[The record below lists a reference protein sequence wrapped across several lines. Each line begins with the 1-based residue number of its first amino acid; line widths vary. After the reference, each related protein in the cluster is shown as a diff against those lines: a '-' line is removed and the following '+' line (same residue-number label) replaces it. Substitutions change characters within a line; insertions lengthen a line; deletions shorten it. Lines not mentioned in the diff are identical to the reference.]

1 MIGAKTKV
9 GNNKLLKLNELIDWS
24 EFRSI
29 LKGIHKNGINAKGG
43 QKPYDH
49 IKMLKTVL
57 LKEWHSLSDREAE
70 EALKVRLDF
79 MLFTGFDLSSDT
91 PDETT
96 ICRFRNE
103 LSRQGIDK
111 IIFDKINHQL
121 EIKGIKIGKS
131 TGAII
136 DATIVE
142 SSARPKKII
151 NIEND
156 RNEETKEL
164 SISES
169 ADSDARWLK
178 KGKKTF
184 FGYKG
189 FVATDS
195 DDGFINLV
203 KVESANVAEVN
214 QLESLIP
221 DLKAEWI
228 FADKGYASTD
238 NRALLKGRF
247 KDGIMRKAARN
258 RPLTLIQKFINK
270 TISKRRYK
278 VEQCFGTLKRIFSF
292 SRASYMT
299 KA

>member
-1 MIGAKTKV
+1 MIGANTKV

-24 EFRSI
+24 EFRPI
-29 LKGIHKNGINAKGG
+29 LKGIHKNDINSKGG

-70 EALKVRLDF
+70 EAIKVRLDF

-96 ICRFRNE
+96 ICCFRNE

-121 EIKGIKIGKS
+121 EMKGIKVGKA

-142 SSARPKKII
+142 SSARPRKII

-164 SISES
+164 NISES
-169 ADSDARWLK
+169 VDPDARWLK
-178 KGKKTF
+178 KGKKLF
-184 FGYKG
+184 
-189 FVATDS
+189 S
-195 DDGFINLV
+195 DIKDLL
-203 KVESANVAEVN
+203 
-214 QLESLIP
+214 QLTQMMVSSI
-221 DLKAEWI
+221 
-228 FADKGYASTD
+228 
-238 NRALLKGRF
+238 
-247 KDGIMRKAARN
+247 
-258 RPLTLIQKFINK
+258 
-270 TISKRRYK
+270 
-278 VEQCFGTLKRIFSF
+278 
-292 SRASYMT
+292 
-299 KA
+299 